1 MRYWL
6 MKSEPTDVS
15 VDDLAALP
23 NQTVAWYGI
32 AIIKRAISCA
42 TR

>member
-15 VDDLAALP
+15 VDDLAGFP
-23 NQTVAWYGI
+23 NQTV
-32 AIIKRAISCA
+32 
-42 TR
+42 